1 MISKVKIL
9 IVEDEMLIGA
19 KISMLLSD
27 MDYEIAG
34 IIPSGE
40 KAISHVQ
47 SNRPDMILMD
57 INLKGKLDGIETAN
71 IIQESDDIPIIYLT
85 SNTDEH
91 HFNRAKSTRPYAF
104 ISKPFKR
111 LDLQRA
117 IELTL
122 ARLSE
127 EHSKEKADVE
137 GDSPFI
143 LNDRLF
149 IREKGK
155 MQKLL
160 IEDILYI
167 EADRNYCN
175 VHTLSKPFLISI
187 TLKNMEERLPTQHFL
202 RVHRSFIINC
212 AQIDSVAEA
221 HLIINKKLIPISK
234 NFKPELLRRLKT
246 I

>member
-40 KAISHVQ
+40 KTIAHVQ
-47 SNRPDMILMD
+47 SNRPDIIIMD

-71 IIQESDDIPIIYLT
+71 IIQQSADIPIIYLT
-85 SNTDEH
+85 SNADEH

-127 EHSKEKADVE
+127 EHSNQKVAVE
-137 GDSPFI
+137 SDSPFI
-143 LNDRLF
+143 LHDRLF

-160 IEDILYI
+160 IDDILYI
-167 EADRNYCN
+167 EAERNYCN
-175 VHTLSKPFLISI
+175 IYTVSKPFLISI
-187 TLKNMEERLPTQHFL
+187 TLKNMEERLPSQHFL
-202 RVHRSFIINC
+202 RVHRSFIVNCSQIN
-212 AQIDSVAEA
+212 SVSES
-221 HLIINKKLIPISK
+221 HLMINKKLIPISK
-234 NFKPELLRRLKT
+234 NLKSELLRRLKT